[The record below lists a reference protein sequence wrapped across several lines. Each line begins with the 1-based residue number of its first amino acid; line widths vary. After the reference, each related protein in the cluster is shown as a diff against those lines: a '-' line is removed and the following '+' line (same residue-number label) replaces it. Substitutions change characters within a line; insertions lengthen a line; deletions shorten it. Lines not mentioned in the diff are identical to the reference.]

1 MKLPE
6 SVRKFLSKPN
16 FAVLATVGPS
26 GKPQATPVWFLLDG
40 DHILVNTSKGRIK
53 LRNLRAN
60 PHVALEVHD
69 LANPY
74 LYVQIQGKVVQF
86 YPAKGARDIDR
97 LSQRYRGTPYTYSL
111 GDAPANRVSIYI
123 QPTSV
128 HTMGLH

>member
-16 FAVLATVGPS
+16 FAVLATVDPS
-26 GKPQATPVWFLLDG
+26 GTPQATPVWFLLDD
-40 DHILVNTSKGRIK
+40 DHILINTSKGRIK

-60 PHVALEVHD
+60 QQVALEVHD

-74 LYVQIQGKVVQF
+74 QYVQIRGKVIQF
-86 YPAKGARDIDR
+86 DPAKGGRDIDR
-97 LSQRYRGTPYTYSL
+97 LSQRYRGTPFKYSP
-111 GDAPANRVSIYI
+111 GDAPANRVSIHI

-128 HTMGLH
+128 NTMGLH